1 MTPLELADDPLTIDQ
16 VAELLRVSEVTVRR
30 YYTHDGLPVHRL
42 GRARN
47 AQVRFF
53 RGEVLAW
60 LRSRCTATT
69 PGQTRSGNGKKG
81 RRK

>member
-1 MTPLELADDPLTIDQ
+1 MTPLELDENPLTIDQ
-16 VAELLRVSEVTVRR
+16 VAELLGVSEVTVRR

-60 LRSRCTATT
+60 LRSRCTAPT
-69 PGQTRSGNGKKG
+69 PAQPKSKNNRKG
-81 RRK
+81 RK